1 MDLRVAERI
10 DRPIMQILIAWI
22 LFLAA
27 AHPALSANPC
37 VSCHSEEVAAYE
49 RTGMGRS
56 LGRPEGQPG
65 GVVTHAVSGSR
76 LTIVPGDGGHARD
89 SARPNDSAQPDAPG
103 ALADSGV
110 RDAAMRHRLERG
122 GLAAEYDVPY
132 FIGSGNAGRS
142 YLVNIGGYLFQS
154 PASYYSQRQDWG
166 MSPGFETDPNID
178 FARPVASQCLF
189 CHSGRAL
196 PVSGTLNR
204 YEDPPFSAEAISCD
218 RCHGPAERHLAEP
231 ARGNILN
238 PKRLEPIARASVCEQ
253 CHLAGE
259 ERITNPGRAEWD
271 FQPGQPLEEVFSVYV
286 RARPP
291 GAAGGGIR
299 VVSHAEQLAQSVCAQ
314 SSGDQLWCGSCHNPH
329 ETPGQAAAYYRQ
341 KCLDCHGPAL
351 LETHAAPTE
360 NCIGCH
366 MPQREPTDVAHT
378 AYTDHQIQR
387 RPAAAT
393 DTQLPE
399 RLVAWREPA
408 TTLSERNRGLAYVRA
423 GENHQSIPQLQQGYR
438 LLTEA
443 RKNFP
448 EDPAV
453 LSALGRVLFLNKTFE
468 RAAEMFETAARV
480 EPGNANHRLAL
491 GDAYGAMEESEKA
504 IESYERAIELDPS
517 LKDAYVNLAAL
528 YGRLGQ
534 PEKRRETIQRHLEF
548 MPQSILA
555 REAL

>member
-1 MDLRVAERI
+1 M
-10 DRPIMQILIAWI
+10 
-22 LFLAA
+22 
-27 AHPALSANPC
+27 
-37 VSCHSEEVAAYE
+37 
-49 RTGMGRS
+49 
-56 LGRPEGQPG
+56 
-65 GVVTHAVSGSR
+65 
-76 LTIVPGDGGHARD
+76 
-89 SARPNDSAQPDAPG
+89 
-103 ALADSGV
+103 
-110 RDAAMRHRLERG
+110 
-122 GLAAEYDVPY
+122 
-132 FIGSGNAGRS
+132 
-142 YLVNIGGYLFQS
+142 
-154 PASYYSQRQDWG
+154 
-166 MSPGFETDPNID
+166 
-178 FARPVASQCLF
+178 
-189 CHSGRAL
+189 
-196 PVSGTLNR
+196 
-204 YEDPPFSAEAISCD
+204 
-218 RCHGPAERHLAEP
+218 
-231 ARGNILN
+231 
-238 PKRLEPIARASVCEQ
+238 
-253 CHLAGE
+253 
-259 ERITNPGRAEWD
+259 
-271 FQPGQPLEEVFSVYV
+271 
-286 RARPP
+286 
-291 GAAGGGIR
+291 
-299 VVSHAEQLAQSVCAQ
+299 
-314 SSGDQLWCGSCHNPH
+314 
-329 ETPGQAAAYYRQ
+329 PGQAAAYYRQ

-548 MPQSILA
+548 MPRSPLTVRAGFCLPASEAAPCATPLFDETYQSTTEPSSGSYCGWYSRGSPTCAINLSSSMVMPMPGSGSSGRYPPRTGGMGFA
-555 REAL
+555 SRSSYSLSPRS